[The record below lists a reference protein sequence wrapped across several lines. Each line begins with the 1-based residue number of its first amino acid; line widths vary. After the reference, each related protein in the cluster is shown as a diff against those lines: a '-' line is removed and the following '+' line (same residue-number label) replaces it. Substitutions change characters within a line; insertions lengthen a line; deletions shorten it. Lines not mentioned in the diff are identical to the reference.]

1 MTTMLKSTLKILLVL
16 ILCAGLFSAKQRPMQ
31 VFMAGDSTMAQKPLT
46 KSVTDTLLDVTYE
59 ENFLERGWGMLLS
72 EYLDDGAIVR
82 NYAQNGRST
91 RTFIEQ
97 GWWDKIISQV
107 QTGDAVIIQ
116 FAHNDCAINKP
127 DRYTT
132 PEDYRKNLIRFVDDV
147 KAKKGKPILCTAI
160 ARRKFDKKAKLV
172 DTHGVYP
179 HITREVA
186 HLNKVPMIDMQ
197 KMTTEWLE
205 ELGIEESRQ
214 YFHKIPADGSSKLF
228 PKGLD
233 DNTHLNEK
241 GARIVAGFFALE
253 LQNKRINPISKH
265 LNLPK

>member
-1 MTTMLKSTLKILLVL
+1 MLKSPLKILFIL
-16 ILCAGLFSAKQRPMQ
+16 ILCATLFSAKQRPMQ

-46 KSVTDTLLDVTYE
+46 KSVIDTVLGVTFE

-72 EYLDDGAIVR
+72 DYLDDDAIVR

-97 GWWDKIISQV
+97 GWWDTIISQV
-107 QTGDAVIIQ
+107 QAGDVVIIQ

-132 PEDYRKNLIRFVDDV
+132 PEDYRKNLIRFVDEV
-147 KAKKGKPILCTAI
+147 KAKKGMPILCTAI
-160 ARRKFDKKAKLV
+160 ARRKFDKAGKLV

-179 HITREVA
+179 TITREVA
-186 HLNKVPMIDMQ
+186 HLKKVPMIDMQ

-205 ELGIEESRQ
+205 KSGIESSRQ

-241 GARIVAGFFALE
+241 GACIVAGFFALE
-253 LQNKRINPISKH
+253 IENKNIKPISKH
-265 LNLPK
+265 LRLPK